1 MGICPWKWIETYNW
15 QGWGGCPNL
24 QDEIEIWDKERAKES
39 METTLAMTHNTGNIE
54 PEEEI
59 TCYSQ
64 VWNPVEL

>member
-1 MGICPWKWIETYNW
+1 MNVFRK
-15 QGWGGCPNL
+15 QQDL
-24 QDEIEIWDKERAKES
+24 QLFKKINERQTWDKGDGQES

-64 VWNPVEL
+64 V